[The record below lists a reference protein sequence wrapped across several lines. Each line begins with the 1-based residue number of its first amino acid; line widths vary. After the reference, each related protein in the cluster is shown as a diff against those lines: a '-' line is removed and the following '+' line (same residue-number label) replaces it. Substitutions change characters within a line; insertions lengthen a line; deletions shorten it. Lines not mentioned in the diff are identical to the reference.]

1 METIISK
8 KQEVRTRKSVRNNDS
23 LGNPVR
29 RMTLKEALKDPF
41 TRKKYEEAKATLA
54 RCPIPEEFLHRNST
68 QKNNSK
74 KSLK

>member
-8 KQEVRTRKSVRNNDS
+8 KQEARTRKSVRDNGS
-23 LGNPVR
+23 LGNPLR

-54 RCPIPEEFLHRNST
+54 RCPIPEEFLH
-68 QKNNSK
+68 K
-74 KSLK
+74 KMDQRRSY